1 MSEINPYQQPKAE
14 LIDDNNPPAQA
25 LTILSEPRSISV
37 GDALGWIGGG
47 HKMLPGHWGVVL
59 GALVVTVLITS
70 AFQIIPLLGMIA
82 QVLATPLLYAGI
94 VKIFHRMETEG
105 KSDFADLFAAFS
117 ERTAP
122 LILMALAQLG
132 VMLLLGV
139 VFGGLGY
146 AMGISGGAST
156 GAMVVIGLL
165 GLVAMFGFIYL
176 FYFTVPLIF
185 LGNKGVGEAMKLS
198 IAGFTR
204 NVIPLIVY
212 LLVTMVIVLV
222 AALPL
227 LLGWLFVMPI
237 LAGAYYVSFRQIFV
251 E

>member
-1 MSEINPYQQPKAE
+1 VSEINPYQQPQAE
-14 LIDDNNPPAQA
+14 LVDDNNPPAQP
-25 LTILSEPRSISV
+25 LIILAEPRKISA
-37 GDALGWIGGG
+37 GDALGWISSG

-82 QVLATPLLYAGI
+82 QILATPLLYAGI

-105 KSDFADLFAAFS
+105 TSDFADLFAAFS
-117 ERTAP
+117 DRTGP

-132 VMLLLGV
+132 VMLLLGI

-146 AMGISGGAST
+146 ALGAGGGANT
-156 GAMVVIGLL
+156 GAMVVLGLL
-165 GLVAMFGFIYL
+165 GLVAMFGFVYL

-198 IAGFTR
+198 LRGFTR

>member
-1 MSEINPYQQPKAE
+1 MSEINPYQQPQSE
-14 LIDDNNPPAQA
+14 LVDDNNPPAQS
-25 LTILSEPRSISV
+25 LSILAEPRKVSV
-37 GDALGWIGGG
+37 GEALGWISSG

-70 AFQIIPLLGMIA
+70 AFQIIPLLGVIA

-105 KSDFADLFAAFS
+105 KSDFGDLFVAFS
-117 ERTAP
+117 ERTGP

-139 VFGGLGY
+139 IFGGLGY
-146 AMGISGGAST
+146 ALGAGGGANT
-156 GAMVVIGLL
+156 GAMVVLGLL
-165 GLVAMFGFIYL
+165 GLVAMFGFVYL

-198 IAGFTR
+198 LSGFTR
-204 NVIPLIVY
+204 NVVPMIVY

>member
-1 MSEINPYQQPKAE
+1 MSEINPYQQPQAE
-14 LIDDNNPPAQA
+14 LVDDNNPPAQP
-25 LTILSEPRSISV
+25 LTILAEPRKISA
-37 GDALGWIGGG
+37 GDALGWISSG

-82 QVLATPLLYAGI
+82 QILATPLLYAGI

-105 KSDFADLFAAFS
+105 TSDFSDLFAAFS
-117 ERTAP
+117 DRTGP

-132 VMLLLGV
+132 VMLLLGI

-146 AMGISGGAST
+146 ALGAGGGANT
-156 GAMVVIGLL
+156 GAMVVLGLL
-165 GLVAMFGFIYL
+165 GLVAMFGFVYL

-198 IAGFTR
+198 LSGFTR
-204 NVIPLIVY
+204 NVIPMIVY

>member
-1 MSEINPYQQPKAE
+1 MSEINPYQQPQAE
-14 LIDDNNPPAQA
+14 LVDDNNPPAQS
-25 LTILSEPRSISV
+25 LTILAEPRKVSV
-37 GDALGWIGGG
+37 GDALGWIGSG

-59 GALVVTVLITS
+59 GALIVTVLITS

-82 QVLATPLLYAGI
+82 QILATPLLYAGI

-105 KSDFADLFAAFS
+105 TSDFGDLFVAFS
-117 ERTAP
+117 ERTGP

-132 VMLLLGV
+132 VMLLLGMI
-139 VFGGLGY
+139 FGGLGY
-146 AMGISGGAST
+146 ALGAGGGANT
-156 GAMVVIGLL
+156 GAMVVLGLL
-165 GLVAMFGFIYL
+165 GLVAMFGFVYL

-198 IAGFTR
+198 LGGFSR
-204 NVIPLIVY
+204 NVIPLVVY

>member
-1 MSEINPYQQPKAE
+1 MSEINPYQQPQAE
-14 LIDDNNPPAQA
+14 LVDGNNTPTQS
-25 LTILSEPRSISV
+25 LTILAEPRKVSV
-37 GDALGWIGGG
+37 GEALAWIGSG

-70 AFQIIPLLGMIA
+70 AFQIIPLLGLIA

-105 KSDFADLFAAFS
+105 KSDFGDLFAAFS
-117 ERTAP
+117 ERTGP
-122 LILMALAQLG
+122 LIMMALAQLG

-139 VFGGLGY
+139 IFGGLGY
-146 AMGISGGAST
+146 ALGAGGGAGT
-156 GAMVVIGLL
+156 GAMVVLGLL
-165 GLVAMFGFIYL
+165 GLVAMFGFLYL

-198 IAGFTR
+198 FSAFTR
-204 NVIPLIVY
+204 NVVPLIVY

>member
-1 MSEINPYQQPKAE
+1 M
-14 LIDDNNPPAQA
+14 
-25 LTILSEPRSISV
+25 
-37 GDALGWIGGG
+37 
-47 HKMLPGHWGVVL
+47 
-59 GALVVTVLITS
+59 
-70 AFQIIPLLGMIA
+70 
-82 QVLATPLLYAGI
+82 LATPLLYAGI

-105 KSDFADLFAAFS
+105 TSDFADLFAAFS
-117 ERTAP
+117 DRTGP

-132 VMLLLGV
+132 VMLLLGII
-139 VFGGLGY
+139 FGGLGY
-146 AMGISGGAST
+146 AMGAGGGATT
-156 GAMVVIGLL
+156 GAMGVIGLL
-165 GLVAMFGFIYL
+165 GVVAVFGFVYL

-198 IAGFTR
+198 LGGFTR

>member
-1 MSEINPYQQPKAE
+1 M
-14 LIDDNNPPAQA
+14 
-25 LTILSEPRSISV
+25 
-37 GDALGWIGGG
+37 
-47 HKMLPGHWGVVL
+47 GV
-59 GALVVTVLITS
+59 
-70 AFQIIPLLGMIA
+70 
-82 QVLATPLLYAGI
+82 
-94 VKIFHRMETEG
+94 
-105 KSDFADLFAAFS
+105 
-117 ERTAP
+117 
-122 LILMALAQLG
+122 
-132 VMLLLGV
+132 
-139 VFGGLGY
+139 
-146 AMGISGGAST
+146 SGGAST

>member
-1 MSEINPYQQPKAE
+1 MSEINPYQQPQAD
-14 LIDDNNPPAQA
+14 LVDAGNTAAQS
-25 LTILSEPRSISV
+25 LTILSEPRKVSV
-37 GDALGWIGGG
+37 GEALGWIGRG

-105 KSDFADLFAAFS
+105 TSDFGDLFAGFS
-117 ERTAP
+117 ERTGP
-122 LILMALAQLG
+122 LILMALAQIG
-132 VMLLLGV
+132 VMLLLGL

-146 AMGISGGAST
+146 ALGAGGSSNTA
-156 GAMVVIGLL
+156 AMAVLGLL
-165 GLVAMFGFIYL
+165 GVVAMFVFVYT
-176 FYFTVPLIF
+176 FYFAVPLIF

-198 IAGFTR
+198 LGAFTR
-204 NVIPLIVY
+204 NVIPFIVY
-212 LLVTMVIVLV
+212 LLVTMVIMLV